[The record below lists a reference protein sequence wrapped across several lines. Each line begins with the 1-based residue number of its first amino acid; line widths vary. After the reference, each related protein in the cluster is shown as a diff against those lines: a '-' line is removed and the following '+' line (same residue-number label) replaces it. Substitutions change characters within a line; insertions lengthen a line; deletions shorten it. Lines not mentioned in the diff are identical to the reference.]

1 MSDER
6 VHRAGVVAILGWTNV
21 GKSSLLNR
29 LVGDKLAAIAEVSQT
44 TRFKITG
51 VRNVGQS
58 GQIVFVD
65 TPGLH
70 EPRSKMNRA
79 MVRQIHCTLHDVD
92 LYLLVVDAARGLGS
106 GDRRAARLLADEE
119 VPRVLVL
126 NKVDLVRPKS
136 RLLPMMQ
143 TAVSE
148 WGFPAAVPV
157 SALTG
162 EGCDA
167 LLDDVLARL
176 PPSEP
181 LYPDDYLTDQSARSL
196 AAEWIR
202 EKLLART
209 RAELPH
215 ATAVVIDRW
224 IERED
229 DVVEIHA
236 TIIVDRP
243 SQKQIVIGRQGSMLE
258 MVGKSARL
266 EIEGLVERRVALN
279 LWVKV
284 RADWRNDERMLREM
298 GL

>member
-1 MSDER
+1 MNDER
-6 VHRAGVVAILGWTNV
+6 AHRAGIVAILGWTNV
-21 GKSSLLNR
+21 GKSTLLNR
-29 LVGDKLAAIAEVSQT
+29 LVGDKLAAVAEVSQT

-51 VRNVGQS
+51 VRNVGRR

-70 EPRSKMNRA
+70 EPHSKMNRA
-79 MVRQIHCTLHDVD
+79 MVRQIHRALHDVD
-92 LYLLVVDAARGLGS
+92 LCLLLVDSRRGLGS
-106 GDRRAARLLADEE
+106 GDQRAARLLAKED

-126 NKVDLVRPKS
+126 NKIDLLRPKS
-136 RLLPMMQ
+136 RLLPMMR

-167 LLDDVLARL
+167 LLDDLLARL
-176 PPSEP
+176 PASEALFP
-181 LYPDDYLTDQSARSL
+181 NDYLTDQPARSL

-215 ATAVVIDRW
+215 ATAVLIDRW

-243 SQKQIVIGRQGSMLE
+243 SQKQIVIGRQGSMLAE
-258 MVGKSARL
+258 VGRAARL
-266 EIEGLVERRVALN
+266 EIEGLVQKRVALN